1 MTWLSTSWRRRNPR
15 SWWVID
21 DFFPNLL
28 TGFRVAEY
36 NALLRHF
43 PGLSIASTYGG
54 FDEAHA
60 AYAALYPQFAPRVQR
75 FSPPLLAG
83 CPLVYV
89 NFLNNAVAYLP
100 WLLEHR
106 VPFVTT
112 LYPGGG
118 FGLHEAASD
127 AKLAQLLAAPGLR
140 ELIVTQSVTRDYAR
154 ARAPRALPITE
165 IFGVVVNPVYFQSG
179 PPRAWY
185 GQGKPTL
192 DIAFVAEKYMAR
204 GENKG
209 FPAFVGGLARALA
222 GLKHPQDL
230 RVHVVGSFE
239 SADWREVA
247 PADAPDLSQWPGGV
261 RFHGR
266 LETSQLRT
274 LMHGIDLVVSPNVP
288 GALHSGNFDG
298 FPTGCCVEAAL
309 CGVAFA
315 ATDPLG
321 LSQGRFVDG
330 EHYLRLE
337 PGARAV
343 AAAVLELA
351 AQPLRIAAIG
361 QAGQAVARRL
371 FAPALQIG
379 GRIAVLESHL
389 AGRGLPGERSAAGA
403 ADASAADARAGVSAR
418 RVT

>member
-1 MTWLSTSWRRRNPR
+1 MRWLSTSWRRRNPH

-60 AYAALYPQFAPRVQR
+60 AYAALYPELAPRVQR
-75 FSPPLLAG
+75 FSPESLAG
-83 CPLVYV
+83 CPLAYV
-89 NFLNNAVAYLP
+89 NFLNNAVAFLP
-100 WLLEHR
+100 WLLAHR

-118 FGLHEAASD
+118 FGLYEAASD

-140 ELIVTQSVTRDYAR
+140 ELIVTQSVTRDYIR
-154 ARAPRALPITE
+154 ARAPEALPITE
-165 IFGVVVNPVYFQSG
+165 IFGVVVNPVYFQ
-179 PPRAWY
+179 PEQARTWH

-209 FPAFVGGLARALA
+209 FPAFVGGLAQALA
-222 GLKHPQDL
+222 GLARPQDL

-239 SADWREVA
+239 PADWREVA

-261 RFHGR
+261 SFHGR
-266 LETSQLRT
+266 LETSQLRA

-288 GALHSGNFDG
+288 GSLHSGNFDG

-309 CGVAFA
+309 CGTAFA

-343 AAAVLELA
+343 AQVVLALA
-351 AQPLRIAAIG
+351 AQPSRIAAIG
-361 QAGQAVARRL
+361 RAGRAMTRRL
-371 FAPALQIG
+371 FDPALQIG

-389 AGRGLPGERSAAGA
+389 AGHPLAG
-403 ADASAADARAGVSAR
+403 
-418 RVT
+418 